1 MVKLMSL
8 MPEIVVLVRGIVV
21 ASRSVAFTLCVL
33 LLTIYVFAVAFTQL
47 CQNTRPGTLFFKD
60 LGTSMLNLFFL
71 GCFGDGLAEIAIS
84 LNDENFLILL
94 LFLLFTIVCPLTI
107 MNMLVGILV
116 EVVSVVASFEQEGM
130 DTQYVKDQ
138 IAAAF
143 LILDEDGD
151 GKVSHEEFHKLM
163 ERQVAVEALASV
175 GVDTLVLKDDP
186 NLIFQGQ
193 DNLPFQEFITE
204 VMRLRETNPSTF
216 KDVQLLRKHIVED
229 IHLLLNK
236 RLAMEKR
243 MQTTHQKEKAKK
255 LRSNSSERQ
264 TSIRP
269 TGIRPQ
275 SR

>member
-1 MVKLMSL
+1 
-8 MPEIVVLVRGIVV
+8 
-21 ASRSVAFTLCVL
+21 
-33 LLTIYVFAVAFTQL
+33 
-47 CQNTRPGTLFFKD
+47 
-60 LGTSMLNLFFL
+60 MLNLFFL

-269 TGIRPQ
+269 TSIRPTGIRPQ